1 MVEVGPNMSD
11 CRLDSHLPGRIA
23 ALDFGTVRIGIAVTD
38 PQQKIAS
45 PYANYERRG
54 EEQDAHYFCQL
65 VAQEKVALFV
75 VGLPVLLSGAESQ
88 KSLEARRFGAWV
100 TDQTGI
106 RAIYFDERFTTCMAD
121 ELLSEGNFTKKQRKS
136 RRDKLAAQI
145 LLTAYLEAGPLGSQ
159 PPLGLDDH

>member
-1 MVEVGPNMSD
+1 MPEVDPNMSD
-11 CRLDSHLPGRIA
+11 CRLDSQVPGRIA

-65 VAQEKVALFV
+65 VTQEKIALFV
-75 VGLPVLLSGAESQ
+75 VGLPVHLSGEESQ
-88 KSLEARRFGAWV
+88 KSLEARRFGAWIA
-100 TDQTGI
+100 DKTGI
-106 RAIYFDERFTTCMAD
+106 GVIYFDERFTTRMAD
-121 ELLSEGNFTKKQRKS
+121 ELLSEGNFTKKRRKS

-145 LLTAYLEAGPLGSQ
+145 LLTAYLEADPSGSQ